1 MENTSS
7 ARTENSSSTLVV
19 PTYCGVSDE
28 IEQNVVFW
36 IEGVLLSVIG
46 LMGVFGN
53 TITSYVLSLIP
64 STYNILNK
72 LLMQLLS
79 GDSIFIILA
88 FIDFSLR
95 KTFHVLTFKDD
106 IYASVWPKF
115 LYPFLKISD
124 TWITF
129 VTIAITVER

>member
-1 MENTSS
+1 MDTTSS
-7 ARTENSSSTLVV
+7 VESENSSSTLLV

-28 IEQNVVFW
+28 IEQKVVFW
-36 IEGVLLSVIG
+36 IEGVLLSVVG

-64 STYNILNK
+64 STYNIFNK

-79 GDSIFIILA
+79 GDTIFIILA
-88 FIDFSLR
+88 FIEFSLR
-95 KTFHVLTFKDD
+95 KTFHVLTFEDD
-106 IYASVWPKF
+106 IYASVWPKI